1 MGKKSIK
8 KNYVYNLFYQ
18 LLTLITPLITTPYIS
33 RVLGPDG
40 VGTSSY
46 TNSIMTYF
54 MLVAVLGTAD
64 YGQREIAY
72 RQDQKEESSRMFWEI
87 FLLRSMTSFV
97 SLLMFLMVTGFTEY
111 RIIFMI
117 QAINIAAVAFD
128 VTWFFQGM
136 EEFGKVVFRNTLVR
150 ILNVVIIFLFV
161 KDHGDLPVYI
171 ASMALTTLIG
181 HISVWFY
188 LPQYLCR
195 VSKKTIHPFR
205 NLKGVIQLFVPQV
218 AIQVSAVMDK
228 TMLGMITG
236 STVENGY
243 YEQADRIEK
252 ICLTIVSSLG
262 IVMIP
267 RISYIYA
274 QKDEEK
280 LKYYLYRAYR
290 FIWLMA
296 IPMTVG
302 VAMIADQF
310 VPWFLGPGYEKAII
324 LIRIFSVLLCIVGI
338 SSVTG
343 VQYFIPTGKQKQFT
357 QSVVAGMGI
366 NLVLN
371 FLLIP
376 RYFAMGAAI
385 ATVAGELTVTLLQ
398 LFMAKDV
405 FSIRKILGLGR
416 KYFGAAVIMALVL
429 HILKGHVWNNIIGT
443 VILVFI
449 GSLTY
454 FGCLILLK
462 DEMMADSIRTLIN
475 RNKKGKN
482 QTG

>member
-1 MGKKSIK
+1 MSKKSIK
-8 KNYVYNLFYQ
+8 KNYVYNLLYQ
-18 LLTLITPLITTPYIS
+18 LLTLLTPLVTTPYIS

-40 VGTSSY
+40 VGASSY
-46 TNSIMTYF
+46 TNSVMTYF

-72 RQDQKEESSRMFWEI
+72 RQDQKEEGSRVFWEI
-87 FLLRSMTSFV
+87 FLLRSMTSCV
-97 SLLMFLMVTGFTEY
+97 SLIMFLIITGFSEY

-150 ILNVVIIFLFV
+150 VLNIVIIFAFV
-161 KDHGDLPVYI
+161 KTHNDLPVYI

-181 HISVWFY
+181 HVSVWLY

-195 VSKKTIHPFR
+195 VEKKTIHPFR
-205 NLKGVIQLFVPQV
+205 NLKGVIQLFIPQI

-228 TMLGMITG
+228 TMLGIITG
-236 STVENGY
+236 STLENGY

-267 RISYIYA
+267 RIAFIYA
-274 QKDEEK
+274 HKDEEK

-296 IPMTVG
+296 VPMTVG

-310 VPWFLGPGYEKAII
+310 VPWFFGPGYEKTII

-343 VQYFIPTGKQKQFT
+343 VQYFVPTGKQKQFT
-357 QSVVAGMGI
+357 QSVIAGMGV
-366 NLVLN
+366 NLILN
-371 FLLIP
+371 VFLIS
-376 RYFAMGAAI
+376 RYMAVGAAV
-385 ATVAGELTVTLLQ
+385 ATVVGEMTVTLVQ
-398 LFMAKDV
+398 LFMAKEV
-405 FSIRKILGLGR
+405 FSIRKILWLGR
-416 KYFGAAVIMALVL
+416 KYFFGAVMMAVGLGG
-429 HILKGHVWNNIIGT
+429 LKKYVQNNIMGT
-443 VILVFI
+443 VFLVFI
-449 GSLTY
+449 GSLVY

-462 DEMMADSIRTLIN
+462 DDMMVEGIRIYKK
-475 RNKKGKN
+475 RNKKDKN
-482 QTG
+482 MT